1 MENLD
6 HYMQL
11 LTDFAL
17 EYGPRVLGA
26 LIVLVLGI
34 WVIKQVVKALKRALS
49 SRSIEPTLETFLAS
63 LASWILYILL
73 FISVGSMLGI
83 ATTSFVALLGAGG
96 LAVGLALQGSLS
108 NFAGGVL
115 ILLFKPFKVGD
126 RIETMS
132 RTGQVTDIKIFHT
145 TMLTLDRKT
154 IILPNGPIMN
164 SDIVNYMKE
173 GVLRVDLVVGISY
186 DSDIQKAR
194 NLMLDVMH
202 NHPKVLKDPEPVVV
216 VLELADSSVNLGVRP
231 HCLPEDYAAVYVE
244 VLESCKLAL
253 DQGGVTIP
261 FPQMDVHLDQLKTDN

>member
-1 MENLD
+1 MENID
-6 HYMQL
+6 QYMQY
-11 LTDFAL
+11 LTDFAVQ
-17 EYGPRVLGA
+17 YGPKVLGA
-26 LIVLVLGI
+26 LVVLILGMWI
-34 WVIKQVVKALKRALS
+34 IRQVVKALRRALKS
-49 SRSIEPTLETFLAS
+49 KAVEPTLETFLGS

-73 FISVGSMLGI
+73 FISVGSTLGI

-108 NFAGGVL
+108 NFSGGVL
-115 ILLFKPFKVGD
+115 ILFFKPFKVGD

-145 TMLTLDRKT
+145 TLVTLDKRT
-154 IILPNGPIMN
+154 VILPNGPIMN
-164 SDIVNYMKE
+164 GDIVNYMKE

-186 DSDIQKAR
+186 ESDIQKAR

-261 FPQMDVHLDQLKTDN
+261 FPQMDVHLDQLTKNN

>member
-1 MENLD
+1 MENID
-6 HYMQL
+6 QYMQL

-17 EYGPRVLGA
+17 SYGPKVLGA
-26 LIVLVLGI
+26 LIVLLLGI
-34 WVIKQVVKALKRALS
+34 WIIKQVIKALKRVLKSKAV
-49 SRSIEPTLETFLAS
+49 EPTLETFLAS
-63 LASWILYILL
+63 LVSWLLYILL

-83 ATTSFVALLGAGG
+83 ATTSLVALLGAGG
-96 LAVGLALQGSLS
+96 LAIGLALQGSLA

-115 ILLFKPFKVGD
+115 ILLFKPYKVGD
-126 RIETMS
+126 RIEAMS
-132 RTGQVTDIKIFHT
+132 RTGQVTDIRIFHT
-145 TMLTLDRKT
+145 TLVTLDKKT
-154 IILPNGPIMN
+154 VILPNGPIMN
-164 SDIVNYMKE
+164 GDIVNHMKE

-186 DSDIQKAR
+186 ESDIQKAR

-261 FPQMDVHLDQLKTDN
+261 FPQMDVHLDQLT